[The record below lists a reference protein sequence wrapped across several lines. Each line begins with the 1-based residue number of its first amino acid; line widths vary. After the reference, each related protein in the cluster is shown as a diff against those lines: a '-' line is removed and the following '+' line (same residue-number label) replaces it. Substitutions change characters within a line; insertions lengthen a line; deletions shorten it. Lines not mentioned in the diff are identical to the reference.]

1 MDVCDHLAVGTVESN
16 LLTSVANLAANVT
29 SDLLEVHLLCGD
41 VSLAKKHD
49 HACFSGGL
57 HGDFGIRVDA
67 NAGIEHSI
75 RDLIAELVGVTLTH
89 RFRGKVD

>member
-1 MDVCDHLAVGTVESN
+1 MDVCDHLTVGTVESN
-16 LLTSVANLAANVT
+16 LLTSVANLAADVT
-29 SDLLEVHLLCGD
+29 SDLLEVHLLCRD

-67 NAGIEHSI
+67 KAGIEHSI

-89 RFRGKVD
+89 RF